1 MNNNKKINIV
11 IIVITIILFS
21 CSIFFVYTNDYME
34 IKEDYNK
41 INFNLLNYRNEQENS
56 YILNENMQINKSEN
70 NIHIQVQDILKNIDS
85 NISGF
90 KYSLDGINYTSV
102 ILPSEEYI
110 FEYVKNI
117 DSISSIYIK
126 IIDKKY
132 NDILTCQYCID
143 GFKYIPNLDMQVST
157 KDYTNASV
165 CIVLSSNNILD
176 DNYKIYY
183 KINDDEYIEYT
194 SDLEIK
200 ENETKVIA
208 MLYNKREDKVEKQ
221 LEYTVTNIDK
231 IPPTLPD
238 KLDIYIKDN
247 ILYIKPVD
255 CVDNESGILG
265 FKYKINDNDLS
276 DFVYLDNYYMYEIK
290 NEEKFN
296 IRVIAF
302 DNVLNESNTYNVS
315 YDLNEIKNN

>member
-11 IIVITIILFS
+11 IIVITIILFI
-21 CSIFFVYTNDYME
+21 CSIFFVYINDFRKSEENYIE
-34 IKEDYNK
+34 
-41 INFNLLNYRNEQENS
+41 INFNLLNYRNEQDNN
-56 YILNENMQINKSEN
+56 YILNENIQINKSEN

-85 NISGF
+85 NIIGF
-90 KYSLDGINYTSV
+90 KYSLDGINYTST
-102 ILPSEEYI
+102 ILLNEEYI
-110 FEYVKNI
+110 FEYIKNI
-117 DSISSIYIK
+117 DSISNIYIK
-126 IIDKKY
+126 LIDKKY
-132 NDILTCQYCID
+132 NDILICQYTVE
-143 GFKYIPNLDMQVST
+143 GFKYIPSLDMQVST
-157 KDYTNASV
+157 KDYTNDLV

-183 KINDDEYIEYT
+183 KINDNEYIEYT

-200 ENETKVIA
+200 ENKTKVTA
-208 MLYNKREDKVEKQ
+208 MLYNEKEDKVEKQ

-231 IPPTLPD
+231 ISPTVPN

-296 IRVIAF
+296 ISVTAD

>member
-11 IIVITIILFS
+11 IIVVTIILFS
-21 CSIFFVYTNDYME
+21 CSIFFVYINDFRKSEENYIE
-34 IKEDYNK
+34 
-41 INFNLLNYRNEQENS
+41 INFNLLNYRNEQDNN
-56 YILNENMQINKSEN
+56 YILNENIQINKSEN
-70 NIHIQVQDILKNIDS
+70 NIHIQVQDILKNIDN
-85 NISGF
+85 NIIGF
-90 KYSLDGINYTSV
+90 KYSLDGINYTST
-102 ILPSEEYI
+102 ILLNEEYI

-117 DSISSIYIK
+117 DDISSIYIK

-132 NDILTCQYCID
+132 NDILTCQYAVE

-157 KDYTNASV
+157 KDYTNDSV

-183 KINDDEYIEYT
+183 KINNAGYIEYT

-200 ENETKVIA
+200 ENNTKVTA
-208 MLYNKREDKVEKQ
+208 MLYNEKEDKVEKQ
-221 LEYTVTNIDK
+221 LDYTVTNIDK
-231 IPPTLPD
+231 ISPTLPN

-290 NEEKFN
+290 NEEKIN
-296 IRVIAF
+296 ISVTAY